1 MIRNKKKIAYKII
14 NYLKDENSLSVT
26 LTGSYSEHFNLN
38 KAGDIDI
45 VIVCK
50 KLNKS
55 YFKKTISKIK
65 ILKKK
70 FFNKKNKLI
79 INSTFGP
86 IKFYEK
92 NSIVFHLMIY
102 DLKSH
107 IEHTIKSPF
116 TCLDWERSK
125 VYKGKSLRKLSP
137 VYNLQL
143 RDFSEARRSVNEY
156 IHDISDNKISYRE
169 YVFKNKKNK
178 LVKKYFKIDE
188 LNKRDFI
195 YHIIKFLLIN
205 FIKYEKQINTKINDN
220 EIEKK
225 FFKISK
231 NLNELN
237 TFKKLK
243 IFKDRKSKET
253 IKNSKKFVL
262 SFIRKFNQYIKKK
275 SESKKIYFCRHK
287 QTRLNNG
294 IFLGQKLNPNIIKK
308 NNKKEFKNIK
318 FDECYSSPTIRCIET
333 AKINSKKNNINV
345 SNFLNEIDYGD
356 AEGLNFN
363 NFKKKYPH
371 IIKKWKQGLDPK
383 FPNGESTSQVHNRLK
398 KFITRELRKVK
409 NHKNNNI
416 VVYTHNVLLRCL
428 IGSSFNIPK
437 KEWFKIYIKHFDLY
451 EFNFEKDRLIN
462 NINRNKYLTIFKNF
476 Y

>member
-55 YFKKTISKIK
+55 YFKKIISKIK
-65 ILKKK
+65 ILRKK

-107 IEHTIKSPF
+107 IEHTIRSPF
-116 TCLDWERSK
+116 TCFDWERSK
-125 VYKGKSLRKLSP
+125 IYKGKSLRELSP

-143 RDFSEARRSVNEY
+143 RDFSEARRSVNDY
-156 IHDISDNKISYRE
+156 IHDISNNKISYRE
-169 YVFKNKKNK
+169 YVFKNKKIK
-178 LVKKYFKIDE
+178 LVKRYFKIDE

-205 FIKYEKQINTKINDN
+205 FIKYEKRINSKINDI
-220 EIEKK
+220 EIERK

-262 SFIRKFNQYIKKK
+262 SFVKKFDQYIKKK
-275 SESKKIYFCRHK
+275 NESKKIYFCRHK

-318 FDECYSSPTIRCIET
+318 FNKCYSSPTIRCIET
-333 AKINSKKNNINV
+333 AKINSKKNNIIVNRL
-345 SNFLNEIDYGD
+345 LNEIDYGD

-363 NFKKKYPH
+363 NFKKKFPN
-371 IIKKWKQGLDPK
+371 IIEKWKQGLDPK
-383 FPNGESTSQVHNRLK
+383 FPNGESTSEVHNRLK
-398 KFITRELRKVK
+398 KFIISELRTVK
-409 NHKNNNI
+409 KNKNNNI
-416 VVYTHNVLLRCL
+416 IIYTHNVLLRCL
-428 IGSSFNIPK
+428 IGSCFNIQK

-451 EFNFEKDRLIN
+451 EFNFEKNRLSN